1 MRPVALVLACALA
14 RVASVTWLHH
24 SSQDEAAGVL
34 PTDGGGGPW
43 AFQQPARPHPDE
55 LAVAAVDQA
64 YMADRARAQKLA
76 DAEEA
81 AGALADIATR
91 SAAKAVSDA
100 GWAAMAAQTTE
111 AAVRATE
118 AAQKAQEALAARAAE
133 KVQMAAQVA
142 QAAVAHREDR
152 IHLER
157 SRLELQAQQKAQLA
171 LEAAAAAAAH
181 REERMRLE
189 RSDAGAQTADQNAQ
203 TTAAQ
208 KAQVAAQVAQ
218 AALAARAER
227 TRREQSRLE
236 LQAAIAQDNLRREQ
250 KVRAGL
256 AAQVAQKAA
265 GDTVRPQDRSAGGA
279 AERPLYPYTRHVLTA
294 EESGEGVCLDGSP
307 PGFYYSPAPAG
318 SAHNNSWVLYLQGGA
333 WCTDKDAC
341 LVRSKT
347 ELGSSTGWN
356 ETLPKTAMK
365 SWLSSDPTVSQ
376 FHDFHKAVLMYCDG
390 ASFSG
395 HVDRPVTV
403 GSEKIYLRGRLV
415 LTALIRALS
424 RLGLGA
430 PEQEVLLS
438 GGSAGGLAAIL
449 QGDRVRAMLPL
460 ATKFKVVSFAGWF
473 RTDRAACFDSADC
486 PWLEVMRHA
495 HVLHQMRA
503 SSDVDSQVET
513 HCLRHAQP

>member
-1 MRPVALVLACALA
+1 MRLALVACALA
-14 RVASVTWLHH
+14 RAAGVTWLHH
-24 SSQDEAAGVL
+24 SSQDDAASVL

-55 LAVAAVDQA
+55 LAVAAVGQA
-64 YMADRARAQKLA
+64 YMADRARAQKIA

-189 RSDAGAQTADQNAQ
+189 RSDPGAQTADQQAQ
-203 TTAAQ
+203 AAAQ

-227 TRREQSRLE
+227 ARREQSRLE

-256 AAQVAQKAA
+256 AAQAAQKAA
-265 GDTVRPQDRSAGGA
+265 GDTVRPEDRSAGGA

-341 LVRSKT
+341 LVRSQT

-365 SWLSSDPTVSQ
+365 SWLSSDPKVSRP
-376 FHDFHKAVLMYCDG
+376 HDSNPCP
-390 ASFSG
+390 
-395 HVDRPVTV
+395 RP
-403 GSEKIYLRGRLV
+403 
-415 LTALIRALS
+415 
-424 RLGLGA
+424 
-430 PEQEVLLS
+430 
-438 GGSAGGLAAIL
+438 
-449 QGDRVRAMLPL
+449 
-460 ATKFKVVSFAGWF
+460 
-473 RTDRAACFDSADC
+473 
-486 PWLEVMRHA
+486 
-495 HVLHQMRA
+495 
-503 SSDVDSQVET
+503 
-513 HCLRHAQP
+513 

>member
-1 MRPVALVLACALA
+1 MRLALVLACALA
-14 RVASVTWLHH
+14 RAARVTWLHH

-55 LAVAAVDQA
+55 LAVAAVGQA
-64 YMADRARAQKLA
+64 YMADRARAQKIA

-111 AAVRATE
+111 AAVRAAE

-189 RSDAGAQTADQNAQ
+189 RSDPGAQTADQQAQ
-203 TTAAQ
+203 AAAQ

-227 TRREQSRLE
+227 ARREQSRLE

-256 AAQVAQKAA
+256 AAQAAQKAA
-265 GDTVRPQDRSAGGA
+265 GDTVRPEDRSAGGA

-341 LVRSKT
+341 LVRSQT

-365 SWLSSDPTVSQ
+365 SWLGSDPKVSRP
-376 FHDFHKAVLMYCDG
+376 HD
-390 ASFSG
+390 SNPSP
-395 HVDRPVTV
+395 RP
-403 GSEKIYLRGRLV
+403 
-415 LTALIRALS
+415 
-424 RLGLGA
+424 
-430 PEQEVLLS
+430 
-438 GGSAGGLAAIL
+438 
-449 QGDRVRAMLPL
+449 
-460 ATKFKVVSFAGWF
+460 
-473 RTDRAACFDSADC
+473 
-486 PWLEVMRHA
+486 
-495 HVLHQMRA
+495 
-503 SSDVDSQVET
+503 
-513 HCLRHAQP
+513 

>member
-24 SSQDEAAGVL
+24 SSQDDAAGVL

-76 DAEEA
+76 DAEEV
-81 AGALADIATR
+81 AGSLADIATR

-118 AAQKAQEALAARAAE
+118 AAQKAQEALAAHAAE

-142 QAAVAHREDR
+142 QAAVSHREDR

-189 RSDAGAQTADQNAQ
+189 RSDPGAQTADQTAQ
-203 TTAAQ
+203 AAAQKAQAAAQ

-227 TRREQSRLE
+227 ARREQSRLE

-256 AAQVAQKAA
+256 AAQAAQKAA
-265 GDTVRPQDRSAGGA
+265 GDTVRPEDRSAGGA

-341 LVRSKT
+341 LVRSQT

-365 SWLSSDPTVSQ
+365 SWLSSDPKVSRP
-376 FHDFHKAVLMYCDG
+376 HDSNPCP
-390 ASFSG
+390 
-395 HVDRPVTV
+395 RP
-403 GSEKIYLRGRLV
+403 
-415 LTALIRALS
+415 
-424 RLGLGA
+424 
-430 PEQEVLLS
+430 
-438 GGSAGGLAAIL
+438 
-449 QGDRVRAMLPL
+449 
-460 ATKFKVVSFAGWF
+460 
-473 RTDRAACFDSADC
+473 
-486 PWLEVMRHA
+486 
-495 HVLHQMRA
+495 
-503 SSDVDSQVET
+503 
-513 HCLRHAQP
+513 